1 MLYSERQPP
10 TSLCQLRP
18 LTPPQQQCSV
28 PAFTMGPDVVHNGRT
43 LRSCVVSALDSNKLA
58 LKSSPLD
65 DSSEL
70 WRLERAAATSTG
82 LSQPQEALDLR
93 AGH

>member
-28 PAFTMGPDVVHNGRT
+28 PAFTMGLDDVMNRKSLLG
-43 LRSCVVSALDSNKLA
+43 CVVTMLFSNSSA

-70 WRLERAAATSTG
+70 WRLERAAATSTA